1 MNFAWF
7 SSDNFAVEN
16 EQPCKKVIK
25 YPDIVTKECVIK
37 NDTEDSDDKH
47 YEEIT
52 ADNLFFMVMLTRK
65 MGIRGRTG

>member
-1 MNFAWF
+1 M
-7 SSDNFAVEN
+7 EN

-47 YEEIT
+47 YDGDVDKENGDT
-52 ADNLFFMVMLTRK
+52 WTDGMTRSF
-65 MGIRGRTG
+65 

>member
-1 MNFAWF
+1 MKFAWF

-37 NDTEDSDDKH
+37 NDTEDSDDK
-47 YEEIT
+47 
-52 ADNLFFMVMLTRK
+52 N
-65 MGIRGRTG
+65 